1 LFSPATSEF
10 IKSASFW
17 TTTENTID
25 GFLFGEHCTLAY
37 DSIPHDVSSLKVI
50 RGSTKYAWKM
60 TQLRRTRLKVEAII
74 FDLDGTL
81 VDSKAAYLEA
91 AEIAMD
97 AIGKKKVDA
106 KTVTE
111 IPRRLEQ
118 DQPID
123 DFIIGADSKTFKDI
137 YLRAYYQATIKKT
150 RPFPNVASTLEK
162 LSSSAKLAVTT
173 RRDVSEA
180 EVERELRKL
189 GLTKYVRKVLTS
201 QDTVKPKPSP
211 EALIKCA
218 KHLGVKIQDCA
229 VVGDSVADIRAGKN
243 AGAYTVAVLTGIF
256 TRKELEREKPD
267 LVLKDVNKLP
277 EFLDLPAGKT

>member
-1 LFSPATSEF
+1 
-10 IKSASFW
+10 
-17 TTTENTID
+17 
-25 GFLFGEHCTLAY
+25 
-37 DSIPHDVSSLKVI
+37 
-50 RGSTKYAWKM
+50 
-60 TQLRRTRLKVEAII
+60 LRRPRLKVEAII

-91 AEIAMD
+91 YEIAMN
-97 AIGKKKVDA
+97 AIGQKKVDE

-123 DFIIGADSKTFKDI
+123 DFIMGADSKTFKDI
-137 YLRAYYQATIKKT
+137 YLRAYYQATTKKT
-150 RPFPNVASTLEK
+150 TSFPNVASTLEK

-173 RRDVSEA
+173 RRDVSEV

-189 GLTKYVRKVLTS
+189 GLAKYVRKILTS
-201 QDTVKPKPSP
+201 QDTLKPKPSP

-218 KHLGVKIQDCA
+218 KHLGVRIQDCA

-267 LVLKDVNKLP
+267 LVLKDVNELP
-277 EFLDLPAGKT
+277 EFLE